1 MWSEMVVSI
10 LKIAQNWSKR
20 PRDAKGMIQAVLII
34 LVSTVAVV
42 GFLYLA
48 LVLSDHPWD

>member
-1 MWSEMVVSI
+1 MVVSI
-10 LKIAQNWSKR
+10 LNIAQNWSKK
-20 PRDAKGMIQAVLII
+20 PRDLRGMIQAVLII

-48 LVLSDHPWD
+48 LALSDHH